1 MLPRP
6 RQHPTWSA
14 GLQRTKAEVV
24 KVVHVGVGTIATR
37 LRELAGTD
45 AGLLTY
51 TQLRVRS
58 GWVAGGP

>member
-1 MLPRP
+1 
-6 RQHPTWSA
+6 
-14 GLQRTKAEVV
+14 
-24 KVVHVGVGTIATR
+24 VVHVGVGTIATR

-58 GWVAGGP
+58 GRVVGVP